1 MAFRPKLRSVT
12 NTYQLLLGE
21 NEMRFRFRMLAV
33 LNIGLLLLACAA
45 RQPAQPTA
53 GEPRPL
59 TEARAAEPSA
69 QPSTQP
75 APEKA
80 EGTQGKTESGPVTI
94 AVWDL
99 DDLASQEM
107 SQPELGELLASRVV
121 ETIQK
126 KGGYNII
133 DRARLADAR
142 KELRVEKG
150 AVTDP
155 TLRLQLGRTLGAQQM
170 VFGGYQV
177 LEGKMKLE
185 LHLLEVESGRI
196 IKSSQESAPAS
207 SISGWLE
214 AAQKAAAA
222 LL

>member
-1 MAFRPKLRSVT
+1 
-12 NTYQLLLGE
+12 
-21 NEMRFRFRMLAV
+21 MRFRFRMLAV
-33 LNIGLLLLACAA
+33 LNIGLLLLACAG

-53 GEPRPL
+53 GEPSSPM
-59 TEARAAEPSA
+59 EAQPSA
-69 QPSTQP
+69 QTPTEP

-80 EGTQGKTESGPVTI
+80 EHAHGKPEVGPVTI

-99 DDLASQEM
+99 DDLASREM
-107 SQPELGELLASRVV
+107 SQPELGELLASKVV

-126 KGGYNII
+126 KGGYSII
-133 DRARLADAR
+133 DNARLADAR
-142 KELRVEKG
+142 RELSVGKG
-150 AVTDP
+150 AVSDP
-155 TLRLQLGRTLGAQQM
+155 TVRLQLGRTLGAQQM